1 VKEAGVDEDK
11 AGRSGTGRQLLGS
24 LAAAALIVAL
34 AIWAVTAKLGPTSIA
49 EQEAAEERAE
59 EGEEAAEEKAEEAE
73 EKAEEAGEAGD
84 SGRGRG
90 RRGRDR

>member
-1 VKEAGVDEDK
+1 LKEASVEEEK
-11 AGRSGTGRQLLGS
+11 AKTGGTGGQLLGS

-49 EQEAAEERAE
+49 EREAAEERAE
-59 EGEEAAEEKAEEAE
+59 EAEEAKEEASEEAE
-73 EKAEEAGEAGD
+73 EAREGG
-84 SGRGRG
+84 GNRR

>member
-1 VKEAGVDEDK
+1 MDEDVTK
-11 AGRSGTGRQLLGS
+11 KSGTGGQLLGS

-59 EGEEAAEEKAEEAE
+59 EAEEARE
-73 EKAEEAGEAGD
+73 EATEEAGEAREE
-84 SGRGRG
+84 SGRNR
-90 RRGRDR
+90 RRGGRN